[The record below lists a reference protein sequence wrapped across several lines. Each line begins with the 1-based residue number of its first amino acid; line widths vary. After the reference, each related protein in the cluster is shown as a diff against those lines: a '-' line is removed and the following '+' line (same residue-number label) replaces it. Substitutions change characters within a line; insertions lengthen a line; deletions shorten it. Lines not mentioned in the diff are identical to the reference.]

1 MPIIFHLLKKK
12 SIESHS
18 WKEKKSTNCFPSASN
33 TSNRSKE
40 VSSKLRWLQLI
51 NVNGLIHQYVS
62 CVHPTIVLTYP
73 LSQNAQSY
81 ERPRTQHATDKT
93 QLHERCFDR
102 TLTSVIAATAV
113 VVHTSATNEQ
123 TGPACGIHEYMT
135 HFTR

>member
-1 MPIIFHLLKKK
+1 MFVYVRSRVSRAP
-12 SIESHS
+12 
-18 WKEKKSTNCFPSASN
+18 STGGDVPAAAFTDHGKVGTVASLPP
-33 TSNRSKE
+33 E
-40 VSSKLRWLQLI
+40 LQ
-51 NVNGLIHQYVS
+51 N
-62 CVHPTIVLTYP
+62 
-73 LSQNAQSY
+73 NAQSY